1 MYLPKVL
8 LLVYVVDSADHTRL
22 PMAKQLLHQLIQN
35 NSTLPVVVLANKQVF
50 AVPSYTSYTPVR
62 PRSRIHILAEPKPV
76 FCESSPRLVWGDQE
90 MIWTLSWGALTARPS
105 ARILSLSKPKKDFS
119 KYECR
124 PVIGGR
130 PPLAKFGYPSER
142 LLRLAKPKKYLPA
155 YLEQRTRQSPEW
167 PVSLAAR
174 NYHASQRILELAQPK
189 GLHPDFVPAREV
201 PTRVSSFA
209 TSANALVRVQKLAE
223 PLIRELACC
232 SRHTHPSS
240 VISTVS
246 RSPQKAIASPRTTEL
261 SKPKQ
266 LHANYVSPRDPEWPV
281 TEAAKRAVATPRV
294 LELAQP
300 STRSRMG
307 LTTLNPH
314 AFRVKETAMKAA
326 CSPRLQ
332 ELARPIQ
339 R

>member
-1 MYLPKVL
+1 
-8 LLVYVVDSADHTRL
+8 
-22 PMAKQLLHQLIQN
+22 MAAAGK
-35 NSTLPVVVLANKQVF
+35 TYM
-50 AVPSYTSYTPVR
+50 PSYTSYTPVR
-62 PRSRIHILAEPKPV
+62 PCSRIHILAEPKPV

-90 MIWTLSWGALTARPS
+90 TIWTLSWGALTARPS

-119 KYECR
+119 KHECRCR

-142 LLRLAKPKKYLPA
+142 LLKLAEPKKYLPA
-155 YLEQRTRQSPEW
+155 YLEQRARESPEW

-174 NYHASQRILELAQPK
+174 NYNASQRILKLAQPK
-189 GLHPDFVPAREV
+189 GLHPDFMPARE
-201 PTRVSSFA
+201 
-209 TSANALVRVQKLAE
+209 
-223 PLIRELACC
+223 
-232 SRHTHPSS
+232 
-240 VISTVS
+240 VS
-246 RSPQKAIASPRTTEL
+246 RSPQKAIASPRTIEL

-266 LHANYVSPRDPEWPV
+266 LHANYSSPRDPEWPV

-307 LTTLNPH
+307 LTTLNPD
-314 AFRVKETAMKAA
+314 AFRVKEAAMKAG